1 MSVSINDYT
10 PRTLDRYLA
19 RLLTAE
25 PAVMINGPRA
35 AGKSTTAR
43 RHSAT
48 VVQLDS
54 PAQALAFQNDP
65 DAALAR
71 LERPVLLDEWQEVP
85 GVLWAVKRAVDG
97 GASPGSFIITGSVS
111 ARLHSP
117 SLPTFGRQVA
127 LTLWPATQR
136 EIIGALT
143 ESPTP
148 FLDRLF
154 QHTAQDWPQPA
165 RTWTMIDYVRA
176 MVRGGYPP
184 VAFFPDRHLRWLN
197 GLFQDIIGVEASRL
211 SPRMSADRFRV
222 WLQANAEQTGQQPT
236 TRTLL
241 DATGINRK
249 TADRYDEL
257 LQAMFVLDLVPGW
270 YSNRMKRLTKAPRR
284 HLVDTGVAVAALGV
298 GEDEILSDEHL
309 CGHLLESFVAAQ
321 VRAEASLTDP
331 RALMW
336 HLRTDTQQEVD
347 LVLTQGRR
355 VFGIEVSSSV
365 NPLNRADAR
374 PARKLRHLRAMRDAL
389 GDVFGAGVLLYAGS
403 EVLDLGD
410 RITAAPIST
419 IWT

>member
-1 MSVSINDYT
+1 
-10 PRTLDRYLA
+10 
-19 RLLTAE
+19 
-25 PAVMINGPRA
+25 
-35 AGKSTTAR
+35 
-43 RHSAT
+43 
-48 VVQLDS
+48 
-54 PAQALAFQNDP
+54 
-65 DAALAR
+65 
-71 LERPVLLDEWQEVP
+71 
-85 GVLWAVKRAVDG
+85 
-97 GASPGSFIITGSVS
+97 
-111 ARLHSP
+111 
-117 SLPTFGRQVA
+117 
-127 LTLWPATQR
+127 
-136 EIIGALT
+136 
-143 ESPTP
+143 
-148 FLDRLF
+148 
-154 QHTAQDWPQPA
+154 
-165 RTWTMIDYVRA
+165 MIDYVHA

-184 VAFFPDRHLRWLN
+184 VAFFPNRHRRWLN

-331 RALMW
+331 PALMW

-347 LVLTQGRR
+347 LVLTHGRR

-410 RITAAPIST
+410 RITAVPIST
-419 IWT
+419 IWA